1 MNEAS
6 KIFAE
11 VLDNSSNIVVEIRNE
26 VFKLLGINTQN
37 QQLTEYVKECLE
49 KFSFNVVEKQFLTQ
63 IGNVVTEEISK
74 SDAKL
79 KNNESVDYEL
89 FTSNMIERL
98 KQVKLGNLYLDD
110 DLKALSD
117 EIVDRFPQINF
128 SRDQFYSHFSSKKEQ
143 IVNMINTHNQNIV
156 ETLIKFA
163 PQLSSEL
170 SNKDKSNQNVVQTP
184 IQEPSID
191 SNGLS
196 IDQFLSRCTQKLDE
210 VNIMFKNGGNSK
222 SEIAKGFRQLKGF
235 IESLNDKSFAQG
247 VLDRYTKLNEVA
259 QGVIYDNIIFE
270 NVPMLREIYDKY
282 DSLLV
287 ASQVE
292 ELKNNLGQIFDT
304 PVSSQAQRPVNTGG
318 TIPREPAIEDVLGAG
333 NPRDF
338 NMRQLR
344 EMQEE
349 QARTT
354 IHTSE
359 ELQQNSEQQPQAPSV
374 SEQPSVN
381 QEKQLKANLVQ
392 QIMSAMNKSGEMAF
406 GDISFD
412 ERMYRMNDIK
422 ERLSRKS
429 IEDLQTLLSTYQEQA
444 FNMEEQHTSSIR
456 R

>member
-1 MNEAS
+1 M
-6 KIFAE
+6 I
-11 VLDNSSNIVVEIRNE
+11 
-26 VFKLLGINTQN
+26 
-37 QQLTEYVKECLE
+37 
-49 KFSFNVVEKQFLTQ
+49 
-63 IGNVVTEEISK
+63 
-74 SDAKL
+74 L
-79 KNNESVDYEL
+79 KNNNKY
-89 FTSNMIERL
+89 
-98 KQVKLGNLYLDD
+98 
-110 DLKALSD
+110 
-117 EIVDRFPQINF
+117 
-128 SRDQFYSHFSSKKEQ
+128 KK
-143 IVNMINTHNQNIV
+143 THIQSTNNQNIV
-156 ETLIKFA
+156 ETLIKFT

-170 SNKDKSNQNVVQTP
+170 SNKDKSNQNVVPTP
-184 IQEPSID
+184 IQEPNVA

-235 IESLNDKSFAQG
+235 VESLNDKSFAQG
-247 VLDRYTKLNEVA
+247 VLDRYTKLNAVA

-270 NVPMLREIYDKY
+270 SVPMLREIYDKY
-282 DSLLV
+282 GSLLV
-287 ASQVE
+287 ESQFA

-304 PVSSQAQRPVNTGG
+304 PVSPQAQRPVNPSG
-318 TIPREPAIEDVLGAG
+318 TIPREPAIDDVLGAG

-338 NMRQLR
+338 NLRQLR
-344 EMQEE
+344 EIQEE
-349 QARTT
+349 QAQTT
-354 IHTSE
+354 IHTDE
-359 ELQQNSEQQPQAPSV
+359 ERQQISEQQPQAPSF

-381 QEKQLKANLVQ
+381 QEKQLKDNLVQ